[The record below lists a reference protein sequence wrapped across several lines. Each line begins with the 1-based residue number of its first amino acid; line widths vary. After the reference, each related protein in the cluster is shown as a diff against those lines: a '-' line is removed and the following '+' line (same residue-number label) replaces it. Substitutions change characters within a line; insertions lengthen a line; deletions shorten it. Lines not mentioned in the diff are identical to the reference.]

1 MRRLLT
7 LASLVVFVDTLFF
20 AAIVPLLP
28 ALADEFGL
36 SKTAAG
42 LLSGSYATGTLVAA
56 IPAGFLAARIG
67 AKKTTLIGLGVM
79 TVTVLVFAFA
89 SSPATLTTSRF
100 LQGVAGACSWAG
112 ALSWLI
118 SAAPRERRG
127 ELIGSAMAA
136 AIAGVL
142 LGPAIGALADVVSRA
157 AVFSGVGVLGIGLAA
172 LAIRIPG
179 PPSVG
184 AADARSL
191 LVAVRSTPVRFGFV
205 LILVPGMIFGAIDVL
220 VPLELDALGA
230 GAVAIAAVFLA
241 SAGIEAVVAP
251 LAGRVSDRRGRFLP
265 CAAGLVVSVIAMLL
279 IQLPTTAVAL
289 GVVVILAAPGIGMLW
304 SPAMAMLSDGA
315 EASGM
320 NLGLAFGLTNL
331 GWGVGHAIGGVAGP
345 ALADSGGNDL
355 TYSCLAVLSGL
366 VAIALVLKRDAVGDV
381 VMAPRLADT
390 AYD

>member
-1 MRRLLT
+1 MAMRRLLI

-28 ALADEFGL
+28 GLSDEFDL
-36 SKTAAG
+36 TKTAAG
-42 LLSGSYATGTLVAA
+42 LLSGSYAVGTLVAA

-89 SSPATLTTSRF
+89 SSPALLTSSRF
-100 LQGVAGACSWAG
+100 LQGAAGACSWAG
-112 ALSWLI
+112 ALSWMV

-142 LGPAIGALADVVSRA
+142 MGPAVGALADIVSRA

-172 LAIRIPG
+172 FALRIPA

-184 AADARSL
+184 TADMRSL
-191 LVAVRSTPVRFGFV
+191 VAAMRSTPVRFGFI

-230 GAVAIAAVFLA
+230 TAVGIAGVFLA
-241 SAGIEAVVAP
+241 SAGFEAVVAP

-265 CAAGLVVSVIAMLL
+265 CAAGLVASVITMLL
-279 IQLPTTAVAL
+279 IQLPTTAIML
-289 GVVVILAAPGIGMLW
+289 GAVVILAAPGIGMLW

-315 EASGM
+315 EASGV
-320 NLGLAFGLTNL
+320 NLGLAFGFTNL

-345 ALADSGGNDL
+345 TVADSGGNDL

-366 VAIALVLKRDAVGDV
+366 VLIA
-381 VMAPRLADT
+381 
-390 AYD
+390 